1 MDKPPGSM
9 TIIEAAEQVMPS
21 AYLIASANGTL
32 PANARQIY
40 YAARPRILA
49 LTGRKELSDSY
60 FTQNVLPNYVD
71 THPDAH
77 EWDVVFDDR
86 GRFIEP
92 HTGRSVGLGTV
103 SVREYLGERA
113 APPSPASIA
122 PGLMATTTGPE
133 NRYRDVLFVEKEGFN
148 ALLAHAL
155 IAERFDIAIASTKG
169 MSNTALRRLLDGLV
183 SRGMERVFVLHDFDA
198 AGFSI
203 FGTLGTDSRRYTFA
217 NEVSVVDLG
226 LRLDDIRDMGLSYEE
241 YAPAYWDSRLE
252 TLERH
257 GASQEEITILEN
269 QRVELNAMPSDVF
282 VRFLEQ
288 KLVEHGVK
296 KVVPDEDVLTAH
308 ARNVMERAL
317 TNKALGDLRT
327 KAHTDAHNICLPDD
341 LKRQVQ
347 QALQAVPERPWDLVT
362 AEIATD
368 IIAAVDWDAWA
379 ASVASDLD
387 DALSPS

>member
-1 MDKPPGSM
+1 MRIQGCGLLRTSKGKTGHYDITLSVISPYIELATDGKEPALAPFGEGLVAVIEKACAKAHHAMDKPPGSM
-9 TIIEAAEQVMPS
+9 TIIEAAEQVMPN

-49 LTGRKELSDSY
+49 LTGRKELIDSY

-113 APPSPASIA
+113 APPFPASIA
-122 PGLMATTTGPE
+122 PGLMANTTGPE
-133 NRYRDVLFVEKEGFN
+133 NRYRNVLFVEKEGFN

-155 IAERFDIAIASTKG
+155 IAERFDIAITSTKG

-183 SRGMERVFVLHDFDA
+183 ARGMERVFVLHDFDA
-198 AGFSI
+198 SGFSI

-217 NEVSVVDLG
+217 NEVNVVDLG
-226 LRLDDIRDMGLSYEE
+226 LRLDDIKT
-241 YAPAYWDSRLE
+241 W
-252 TLERH
+252 T
-257 GASQEEITILEN
+257 
-269 QRVELNAMPSDVF
+269 
-282 VRFLEQ
+282 
-288 KLVEHGVK
+288 
-296 KVVPDEDVLTAH
+296 
-308 ARNVMERAL
+308 
-317 TNKALGDLRT
+317 
-327 KAHTDAHNICLPDD
+327 
-341 LKRQVQ
+341 
-347 QALQAVPERPWDLVT
+347 
-362 AEIATD
+362 
-368 IIAAVDWDAWA
+368 
-379 ASVASDLD
+379 
-387 DALSPS
+387 